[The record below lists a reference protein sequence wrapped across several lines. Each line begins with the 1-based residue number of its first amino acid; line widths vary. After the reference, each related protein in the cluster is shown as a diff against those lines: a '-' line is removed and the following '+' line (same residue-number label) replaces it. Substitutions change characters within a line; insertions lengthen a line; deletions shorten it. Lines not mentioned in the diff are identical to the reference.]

1 MNRILTI
8 EFALVIALGVFW
20 GLNWPSV
27 KVLLTELSPWTLRSL
42 GLGFGTIG
50 LAALA
55 IAMGQSLRP
64 RREELMQLIVAGL
77 LSILG
82 FNMLTAF
89 GQLLTETSSAV
100 IVAFTMPMWAALFSV
115 IFLSEAFSKE
125 RALALLVGMIGLA
138 VLAYGDL
145 AKFVDSPG
153 GPLFMLG
160 AALSWAAGTVV
171 LKARE
176 WSIGPI
182 ARATWMVGVSVPP
195 TALGAFVAETPLAQP
210 ALSWPI
216 LWVLVYHIVFP
227 MVVCHAVWV
236 SLVGRLPAS
245 VAAIGS
251 LLMPV
256 VGVASSV
263 VLLGDVATP
272 AKLIAL
278 MLVLASVALTF
289 AKFGASSR

>member
-27 KVLLTELSPWTLRSL
+27 KVLLTELPPWTLRSF

-55 IAMGQSLRP
+55 MAMGQSLLP
-64 RREELMQLIVAGL
+64 RREELMQLIIAGL

-82 FNMLTAF
+82 FNILTAF

-115 IFLSEAFSKE
+115 MFLGEAFSKE
-125 RALALLVGMIGLA
+125 RGLALLVGMTGLG
-138 VLAYGDL
+138 VLVYGDL
-145 AKFVDSPG
+145 AKFMTSPA

-171 LKARE
+171 LKARD

-195 TALGAFVAETPLAQP
+195 TVLGAFLVETPMTQP

-216 LWVLVYHIVFP
+216 FWVLVYHIVFP

-251 LLMPV
+251 LLIPV
-256 VGVASSV
+256 VGVASSI
-263 VLLGDVATP
+263 VLLGDVATLS
-272 AKLIAL
+272 KLFAL
-278 MLVLASVALTF
+278 ALVLVSVALTF